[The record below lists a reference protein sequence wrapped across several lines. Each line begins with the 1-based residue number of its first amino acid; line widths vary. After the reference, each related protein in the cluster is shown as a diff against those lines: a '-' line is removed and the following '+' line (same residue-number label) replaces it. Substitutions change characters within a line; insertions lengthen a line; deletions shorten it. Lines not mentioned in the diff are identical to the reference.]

1 VREIENLL
9 QKEMNNSESQQNK
22 QGSFGYKE
30 KAFHSDGGKALEQ
43 VLQRCGGCLVPGD
56 FQGQAGPVSE

>member
-1 VREIENLL
+1 
-9 QKEMNNSESQQNK
+9 MNNSESQQNK

-30 KAFHSDGGKALEQ
+30 KAFHSDGGEALEQ
-43 VLQRCGGCLVPGD
+43 VPQRCGGCLVPGD